1 MEFGRRNFLL
11 GSLAA
16 SGLYGCNP
24 GHLQNVRKLPKTD
37 TGKRL
42 IIIELSGGNDGLNT
56 IVPFSNDNYL
66 RNRPTLALK
75 KTDVIKLNDETGI
88 HDSLSKLAD
97 LYFNGEVAVIQGL
110 GYPSPNFSHF
120 KSTALWHVG
129 GDGRKTFHEG
139 YTLLNICSFVL
150 IFKFQFKSQSTILKK
165 NYFVNEAINHSIFII
180 DCTPFSNSIKY

>member
-16 SGLYGCNP
+16 AGLYGCNP
-24 GHLQNVRKLPKTD
+24 GHLQNVRKLPQAD

-75 KTDVIKLNDETGI
+75 
-88 HDSLSKLAD
+88 
-97 LYFNGEVAVIQGL
+97 
-110 GYPSPNFSHF
+110 
-120 KSTALWHVG
+120 
-129 GDGRKTFHEG
+129 
-139 YTLLNICSFVL
+139 
-150 IFKFQFKSQSTILKK
+150 
-165 NYFVNEAINHSIFII
+165 
-180 DCTPFSNSIKY
+180 